1 MIQQNQDPQIIGF
14 IIYYNLRV
22 YELIFIHLQ
31 LSTPKIMKYFL
42 EVDFWSEIGPESTRV
57 DFLVDPL
64 SQDRILHYLAF
75 YGLDVD
81 ILIEDLQQ
89 EIDKEDV
96 LSNQYKQKFRPK
108 RQNTLLDLLP
118 FFSSQNR
125 PRRRPQQELFNFRV
139 QEQPRFPRKFPSNS
153 GGTNSLSSPHPPQPT
168 SPISSFEPQNSTNP
182 GMIFILLDSKH
193 D

>member
-1 MIQQNQDPQIIGF
+1 M
-14 IIYYNLRV
+14 
-22 YELIFIHLQ
+22 
-31 LSTPKIMKYFL
+31 
-42 EVDFWSEIGPESTRV
+42 DFWSEIGPESNKV

-64 SQDRILHYLAF
+64 SRDRILHYLAF

-96 LSNQYKQKFRPK
+96 LSNKYKQKFRPK

-125 PRRRPQQELFNFRV
+125 PRRRPQELFNFRV
-139 QEQPRFPRKFPSNS
+139 QEQQRFPRKFASNS
-153 GGTNSLSSPHPPQPT
+153 GANSLSSSQPPQPT
-168 SPISSFEPQNSTNP
+168 SPISSFEPQNSTKP
-182 GMIFILLDSKH
+182 GMNFIL
-193 D
+193 